1 MHIAKITVGA
11 FFAASIFVVASAQAP
26 SPQDF
31 PPGYVA
37 DAQSTYSAQDVAAA
51 RQAYRAACQGHQS
64 PEFCQC
70 LAAGVAQAMS
80 PALVRRASR
89 GIGDRLADLGSPASQ
104 PIYQADARL
113 GAEDPEGRIA
123 AVEGHYASGAC
134 LQFRR

>member
-1 MHIAKITVGA
+1 MNFAKITTA
-11 FFAASIFVVASAQAP
+11 TIFAASIFAVATAQTP
-26 SPQDF
+26 SPRDL

-37 DAQSTYSAQDVAAA
+37 DAQSTYNAREVAAG

-64 PEFCQC
+64 PEFCEC

-80 PALVRRASR
+80 PALVRQASR